1 MSTTP
6 VVLPN
11 LSSSPSSKLSNFKD
25 MYDAVK
31 NQNEIMEV
39 EITRLNNLYST
50 SGREALF
57 TEPKYQWYRFINF
70 ILWFFYFIVAFIAI
84 YHI

>member
-50 SGREALF
+50 NGREALF
-57 TEPKYQWYRFINF
+57 TEPK
-70 ILWFFYFIVAFIAI
+70 
-84 YHI
+84 